1 MLGKGY
7 SKAEVLRRMQQ
18 TAEDLSSVEPVL
30 EIADRLGI
38 EMPIVRQVS
47 DVLNG
52 KMKPTEFGKQLNL
65 QDAIEMEF

>member
-1 MLGKGY
+1 
-7 SKAEVLRRMQQ
+7 
-18 TAEDLSSVEPVL
+18 
-30 EIADRLGI
+30 
-38 EMPIVRQVS
+38 MPIVRQVS